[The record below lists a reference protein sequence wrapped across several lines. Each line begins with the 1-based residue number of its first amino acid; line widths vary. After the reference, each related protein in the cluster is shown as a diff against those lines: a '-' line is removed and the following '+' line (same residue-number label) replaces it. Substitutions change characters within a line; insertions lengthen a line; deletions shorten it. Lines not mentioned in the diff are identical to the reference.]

1 MNVELPDDFTPPQQS
16 DPADLAPANLT
27 AERADEDGVVL
38 AWDAPAED
46 AESVTGYA
54 VLRARGEAE
63 LTVLV
68 ADTGDAET
76 TYTDAGATEAG
87 ATYAYRVKALRDDQT
102 SLASNRAEVQLP
114 PAAPTTLLTAVTHEQ
129 VVLSW
134 DEPDDDS
141 ITGYRILRRPDADNL
156 ATLVDDTGSAAV
168 SYTDGDVAPE
178 TTCVYA
184 VKAINEPGTSEASE
198 SVSVTTLQAPE
209 DPITLR
215 QQGGVCDRTDEV
227 ETVILL
233 KVDGLTACED
243 VTAAQLAH
251 VRRVN
256 LTFGSIDSLQ
266 SGDFSGL
273 TGLTELILRN
283 NSLTSLPAGYDFVS
297 DGLKRRGAA
306 SLLNTTA
313 DTIIG

>member
-27 AERADEDGVVL
+27 AERADGDGVVL
-38 AWDAPAED
+38 AWDAPPAED

-114 PAAPTTLLTAVTHEQ
+114 PAAPTTLLTAATHEQ

-134 DEPDDDS
+134 DDPDDDS
-141 ITGYRILRRPDADNL
+141 ITGYRILRGPDADNL

-178 TTCVYA
+178 TTYVYA
-184 VKAINEPGTSEASE
+184 VKAINEPGTSEVSE
-198 SVSVTTLQAPE
+198 SVSVTTRQAPE

-233 KVDGLTACED
+233 KVG
-243 VTAAQLAH
+243 
-251 VRRVN
+251 
-256 LTFGSIDSLQ
+256 G
-266 SGDFSGL
+266 
-273 TGLTELILRN
+273 
-283 NSLTSLPAGYDFVS
+283 
-297 DGLKRRGAA
+297 
-306 SLLNTTA
+306 
-313 DTIIG
+313 